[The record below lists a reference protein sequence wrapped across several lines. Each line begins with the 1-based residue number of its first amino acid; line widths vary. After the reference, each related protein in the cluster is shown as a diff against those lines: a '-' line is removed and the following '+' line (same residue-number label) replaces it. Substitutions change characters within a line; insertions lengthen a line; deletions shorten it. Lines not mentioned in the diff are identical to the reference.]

1 MEEILNLIRDN
12 LTGDYESDKGF
23 LDSLQEEENRIIA
36 NANATIEAI
45 NIVREEVENK
55 QIEEEIDNVE
65 EVEENEYS
73 EPEEDVRTPEE
84 IEIDNMI
91 DDLFEEIEGKEYSDV
106 SLNKIE
112 NIITKVESLTNTS
125 NENEIHCSFSN
136 DIERMIFEKIF
147 AKDKEI
153 VITPYKNDVLYI
165 LYADILLSKKRK
177 TAALEAIERAI
188 YWNFLSRE
196 AREKKL
202 EILYSK
208 KQIVKY
214 LENLKTLQ
222 LISYTPKDLAD
233 CYNKYAYIFNE
244 LKDQKAAYAMY
255 KLSYYYYP
263 DENVANVI
271 KSFEELEPSY
281 ADLTDNELLEH
292 IKENE
297 VIVGPNSKII
307 KAHRDITKDFLDEG
321 MLDEAQA
328 MLENDYNLTR
338 DAQIAMLYNQLLSVK
353 KQNAEVVEEENEP
366 KKTRKRATKKKVDS
380 EEKDTPTPKKRTKK
394 QESK

>member
-1 MEEILNLIRDN
+1 MEEILNLIREN
-12 LTGDYESDKGF
+12 LTGNYESDMEF
-23 LDSLQEEENRIIA
+23 LTSLEEEENRIIS

-45 NIVREEVENK
+45 NMIREEVENE
-55 QIEEEIDNVE
+55 QREDEIEEEE
-65 EVEENEYS
+65 EVEYS
-73 EPEEDVRTPEE
+73 ESEDDERTPEE
-84 IEIDNMI
+84 VEIDNMI
-91 DDLFEEIEGKEYSDV
+91 DDLFEEIEGKDYSEV
-106 SLNKIE
+106 SLDKIENVINKIE
-112 NIITKVESLTNTS
+112 SLTDTS
-125 NENEIHCSFSN
+125 DEKEIHCSFSN
-136 DIERMIFEKIF
+136 EIERMIFEKIF
-147 AKDKEI
+147 AKDKKI

-177 TAALEAIERAI
+177 TAALEALERAI
-188 YWNFLSRE
+188 YWNFLNRE

-222 LISYTPKDLAD
+222 LISYTPKDLSD

-263 DENVANVI
+263 SEDVANVI
-271 KSFEELEPSY
+271 KSFEELDPSY
-281 ADLTDNELLEH
+281 SNYTEKELLEH
-292 IKENE
+292 VEENE

-321 MLDEAQA
+321 MLDEAQV

-338 DAQIAMLYNQLLSVK
+338 DAQIAMLYNQLISVK
-353 KQNAEVVEEENEP
+353 NKKAEQEEESKKP
-366 KKTRKRATKKKVDS
+366 KKRTTKKKVDNEEVNEKS
-380 EEKDTPTPKKRTKK
+380 EDTPTPKKRTKK
-394 QESK
+394 QKSE